1 MTRTS
6 QTHPLQI
13 AVVDSLSGHGRIGVT
28 FCPGKKQPHAVTG
41 AWDRDLAVDVE
52 AIAKWGAAAVLTLI
66 EPQEFE
72 DLKVQGL
79 ANAVQAQHMDWLHA
93 PILDVSIP
101 DGRFEAAWVEIGES
115 LRDRLRAGFSILV
128 HCKGGLGRAG
138 IIAARLLIE
147 LGVPAEEAI
156 RRVRAVRPGAIET
169 ADQEAFVRGVRA
181 VEESV
186 PATTA
191 EAIQDRAE
199 GTLLGLAMG
208 DAVGTTLEFTSRDS
222 RPLLMD
228 MLGGGPFRLQAGEWT
243 DDTAMAVALAD
254 SLLASNGLNEQDLL
268 SRFTAWW
275 REGVYSCTGRCF
287 DIGATTAQALARWEQ
302 SKADH
307 CGATDPHSAGNGSL
321 MRLAPVAIRYWNDRR
336 ALRDAAAR
344 QSKTTHAAPEAVDA
358 CVLYAEMM
366 ADAIE
371 GRRRSEVL
379 AARPGDWAGRIAAVN
394 SGSWRGKARGEIE
407 ATGYVAHSIEAA
419 LWAVGRAPAFDRAVL
434 HAANLGQDADTTAA
448 IAGQLAGALA
458 GAAAL
463 PKAWRERV
471 AWRSRIGNMAGL
483 LRAASDVGSD
493 RVA

>member
-13 AVVDSLSGHGRIGVT
+13 AVVDALPGRGRIGIT
-28 FCPGKKQPHAVTG
+28 FCPGKKQPDALTG
-41 AWDRDLAVDVE
+41 AWDRDLGLDVQ
-52 AIAKWGAAAVLTLI
+52 AIADWGAAAVLTLI
-66 EPQEFE
+66 EPHEFE
-72 DLKVQGL
+72 DLKVRGL
-79 ANAVQAQHMDWLHA
+79 GEAVHAQHMDWLHA
-93 PILDVSIP
+93 PIRDVSTP
-101 DGRFEAAWVEIGES
+101 DSRFEAVWAEIGEG

-138 IIAARLLIE
+138 MITARLLVE
-147 LGVPAEEAI
+147 LGVPVEEAVH
-156 RRVRAVRPGAIET
+156 RVRAARPGAIET
-169 ADQEAFVRGVRA
+169 TAQEAFVRSCRP
-181 VEESV
+181 VEEAV
-186 PATTA
+186 PSTAA
-191 EAIQDRAE
+191 EAILDRAQ
-199 GTLLGLAMG
+199 GAFLGLAIG
-208 DAVGTTLEFTSRDS
+208 DAVGTTLEFASRDS
-222 RPLLMD
+222 RPLLINMV
-228 MLGGGPFRLQAGEWT
+228 GGGPFRLQAGEWT

-254 SLLASNGLNEQDLL
+254 SLLTSNGLNEQDLL

-287 DIGATTAQALARWEQ
+287 DIGATTVQALARWEQ

-307 CGATDPHSAGNGSL
+307 CGATDPYSAGNGSL
-321 MRLAPVAIRYWNDRR
+321 MRLAPVAIRYWNDRH

-358 CVLYAEMM
+358 CVVYAEMM

-379 AARPGDWAGRIAAVN
+379 AARPGERVGRIAAVN
-394 SGSWRGKARGEIE
+394 AGSWRGKARGEIE

-448 IAGQLAGALA
+448 ITGQLAGALA

-463 PKAWRERV
+463 PEAWRERV
-471 AWRSRIGNMAGL
+471 AWRPRIGNMAAL
-483 LRAASDVGSD
+483 LQAASEA
-493 RVA
+493 RP

>member
-13 AVVDSLSGHGRIGVT
+13 AVVDALSGHGRIGVT
-28 FCPGKKQPHAVTG
+28 ICPGKKQPGALTG
-41 AWDRDLAVDVE
+41 AWDRDLGLDVE
-52 AIAKWGAAAVLTLI
+52 AIADWGAVAVLTLV
-66 EPQEFE
+66 EPHELTA
-72 DLKVQGL
+72 LKVEGL
-79 ANAVQAQHMDWLHA
+79 GAEVEARHMDWLHA
-93 PILDVSIP
+93 PIRDVSTP
-101 DGRFEAAWVEIGES
+101 DARFEMVWAKIGEG

-138 IIAARLLIE
+138 MITARLLVE

-156 RRVRAVRPGAIET
+156 RRVRAARPGAIET
-169 ADQEAFVRGVRA
+169 TAQEAFVRGCQPVAEA
-181 VEESV
+181 VPS
-186 PATTA
+186 TTA
-191 EAIQDRAE
+191 QAIQDRAQ
-199 GTLLGLAMG
+199 GAFMGLAMG
-208 DAVGTTLEFTSRDS
+208 DAVGTTLEFASRDS
-222 RPLLMD
+222 RPLLID
-228 MLGGGPFRLQAGEWT
+228 MVGGGPFRLQAGEWT

-287 DIGATTAQALARWEQ
+287 DIGATTAQALTRWEQ

-358 CVLYAEMM
+358 CVVYAEMM

-394 SGSWRGKARGEIE
+394 SGSWRGRARGEID
-407 ATGYVAHSIEAA
+407 ATGYVAHSMEAA

-448 IAGQLAGALA
+448 IAGQLAGALV
-458 GAAAL
+458 GAADL
-463 PKAWRERV
+463 PVIWAERLAW
-471 AWRSRIGNMAGL
+471 APRIRHMAKE
-483 LRAASDVGSD
+483 LRNGGG
-493 RVA
+493 